1 MYFLQF
7 KLLKPLTEINN
18 ISITQFNSI
27 SFTENQSC
35 LGRWIF
41 INCYLWN
48 SKILT
53 SINKN
58 NYIIMNVLLS
68 KFTTKHNTAPFSQIK
83 IEDYF
88 PAFQEGIAL
97 AKTEIDAIVNN
108 PEAPTFENT
117 VVAMD
122 FAGDILDRL
131 SSVFFNLNSAETS
144 DEMQKIAQEVSPLLS
159 EFGND
164 ITLNAALFAKIKTV
178 YEQKENLNL
187 TPEQTTLLDKKYK
200 SFSRNGAN
208 LPEDKK
214 DQLRE
219 IDKELSKLSL
229 QFGENVL
236 AETNAF
242 ELHLT
247 DEKDL
252 AGLPEGTIE
261 AARLLAKE
269 KEKEGWIFTL
279 DHPSYVPFLT
289 YADNRELRKKMAIAF
304 GARSFQNNE
313 FDNQENVLKIAK
325 LRFERANLLGYKTH
339 AHFVLE
345 ERMAQ
350 SPEKVFT
357 FLNDLLAKAKPA
369 AQKEFAELAAFA
381 KELDGIE
388 QLEKWDGAY
397 YSEKLKQQLFNL
409 DDEKLKPYFQLE
421 KVLDGAF
428 TVAKKLYGLTFT
440 EVFDIDKYHEEV
452 TTYEVTDAENNLVS
466 IFYADFFPRK
476 GKRNGAWMT
485 SFKSQSKKDGV
496 NERPHISNVC
506 NFTKPTETKP
516 SLLTFNEVT
525 TLFHEFGHGLHGM
538 LANTT
543 YPSLSGTSVFWDF
556 VELPSQIM
564 ENWCYEPEALA
575 LFANHYETGEIIPI
589 EYVQK
594 IKESASFQEGMATLR
609 QLSFG
614 LLDMAWHGQDPTSIT
629 DLKTFETEQFA
640 NTQLYPDVKENAMS
654 TAFSHIF
661 QGGYSSGY
669 YSYKWAEVLD
679 ADAFEYF
686 QESGIFNVEV
696 ATKFKENVLS
706 KGGTEHP
713 MILYKRFRGQEP
725 KPEALLKR
733 AGLL

>member
-1 MYFLQF
+1 MSV
-7 KLLKPLTEINN
+7 LTHH
-18 ISITQFNSI
+18 FN
-27 SFTENQSC
+27 
-35 LGRWIF
+35 
-41 INCYLWN
+41 
-48 SKILT
+48 
-53 SINKN
+53 
-58 NYIIMNVLLS
+58 
-68 KFTTKHNTAPFSQIK
+68 TKYNTAPFSKIK
-83 IEDYF
+83 NEDYL
-88 PAFQEGIAL
+88 PAFIKGIEL
-97 AKTEIDAIVNN
+97 AKSEIDGIVNN
-108 PEAPTFENT
+108 PIQPTFENT
-117 VVAMD
+117 IEALD
-122 FAGDILDRL
+122 FSGDILDRI
-131 SSVFFNLNSAETS
+131 SSIFFNLNSAETS

-164 ITLNAALFAKIKTV
+164 IRLNPELFARVKTV
-178 YEQKENLNL
+178 YEQREKLNLN
-187 TPEQTTLLDKKYK
+187 PEQTTLLDKKYK
-200 SFSRNGAN
+200 SFARNGAN

-214 DQLRE
+214 NQLRE

-236 AETNAF
+236 AETHAF
-242 ELHLT
+242 ELHIT
-247 DEKDL
+247 DENDL
-252 AGLPEGTIE
+252 AGLPEGTRE
-261 AARLLAKE
+261 AAHSLAKSL
-269 KEKEGWIFTL
+269 EKEGWIFTL
-279 DHPSYVPFLT
+279 DHPSYVPFVT
-289 YADNRELRKKMAIAF
+289 YSDNRELRKKMAIAF

-313 FDNQENVLKIAK
+313 FDNQEIVLKIAK
-325 LRFERANLLGYKTH
+325 LRFDRAQVLGYKTH
-339 AHFVLE
+339 SHFVLE
-345 ERMAQ
+345 ERMAET
-350 SPEKVFT
+350 PEKVISFS
-357 FLNDLLAKAKPA
+357 NDLLAKAKPA
-369 AQKEFAELAAFA
+369 AEKEFAQLTAFA

-397 YSEKLKQQLFNL
+397 YSEKLKQQLFSL
-409 DDEKLKPYFQLE
+409 DDEILKPYFQLE

-428 TVAKKLYGLTFT
+428 TVAQKLYGITF
-440 EVFDIDKYHEEV
+440 EEIFEIDKYHEDV
-452 TTYEVTDAENNLVS
+452 KTYEVKDEDKQLVAV
-466 IFYADFFPRK
+466 FYADFFPRK

-485 SFKSQSKKDGV
+485 SFKSQYIKKGI

-525 TLFHEFGHGLHGM
+525 TLFHEFGHALHGM

-543 YPSLSGTSVFWDF
+543 YPSLSGTSVYWDF

-575 LFANHYETGEIIPI
+575 LFAYHYETGEMIPM
-589 EYVQK
+589 ELVNK
-594 IKESASFQEGMATLR
+594 IKESASFQEGMATMR

-614 LLDMAWHGQDPTSIT
+614 LLDMGWHGQDPTNIT
-629 DLKTFETEQFA
+629 DIKAFETEQFA
-640 NTQLYPDVKENAMS
+640 ATQLYPDVKENAMS

-686 QESGIFNVEV
+686 QEKGIFNKEV

-725 KPEALLKR
+725 KPEALLRR